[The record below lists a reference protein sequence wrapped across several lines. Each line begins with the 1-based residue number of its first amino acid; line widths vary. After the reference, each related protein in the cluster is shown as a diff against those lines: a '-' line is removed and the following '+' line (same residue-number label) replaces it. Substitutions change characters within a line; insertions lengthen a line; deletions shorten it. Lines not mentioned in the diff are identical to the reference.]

1 MQLTKYTVTL
11 KNLFSF
17 PACPID
23 SDELSSASLLANQQE
38 NQLVTNL
45 VQGFLK
51 QHSLSFFNA
60 LLKNCSIDYN
70 KNQLYI
76 NMKLDGLAYCVECYK
91 NLLKDYLSQYNYTF
105 KRIIIL

>member
-11 KNLFSF
+11 KSLFSF
-17 PACPID
+17 PADSVD
-23 SDELSSASLLANQQE
+23 SDALSSASLLVNQQE
-38 NQLVTNL
+38 NRLVTNL

-76 NMKLDGLAYCVECYK
+76 YLKLDGFAYCVECYK
-91 NLLKDYLSQYNYTF
+91 KLLKDYLNQYNYTF